1 LRLLR
6 QMKSPLFELT
16 LQRCFLQARR
26 QQLIGDRAYDSDAL
40 DRELQQDGIEVIS
53 PHRYNKINPKTQ
65 DSRPLR
71 RYAKRGR
78 IVHIFAWMHN
88 FRHLDVCY
96 EYQAEYF
103 LGSVHLA
110 CIIILLRNDF

>member
-1 LRLLR
+1 
-6 QMKSPLFELT
+6 MKSPLFELT

-26 QQLIGDRAYDSDAL
+26 QRLIGDRAYDSDAL

-53 PHRYNKINPKTQ
+53 PQRYNKINPKTQ

-88 FRHLDVCY
+88 FRRLDVCY

-103 LGSVHLA
+103 LGFVHLA